1 MNLDKFF
8 EEKGSESS
16 VARGLISGFLGGL
29 AGVAVKA
36 AAERFLEVR
45 QIDEKE
51 VQKEVVEQ
59 FSTRLT
65 GSSLE
70 LETNNA
76 LDQLARVPLG
86 ASVGAAYGFG
96 KRDHEDINIL
106 DGAMLGVT
114 TWISTHETTLPIM
127 GVQKSSEDISLRVQ
141 ANELITHI
149 LYGVT
154 TEAVRSVVNRQLKDF
169 QEESDY

>member
-8 EEKGSESS
+8 EEEGSESS

-36 AAERFLEVR
+36 VAERFLEVR
-45 QIDEKE
+45 TIDEKQ
-51 VQKEVVEQ
+51 VQKEVIEQ

-65 GSSLE
+65 GSRLE
-70 LETNNA
+70 LETSNA
-76 LDQLARVPLG
+76 LDELVKVPLG
-86 ASVGAAYGFG
+86 ASLGAAYGFG

-106 DGAMLGVT
+106 DGVMLGAT
-114 TWISTHETTLPIM
+114 TWVSTHETTLPIM
-127 GVQKSSEDISLRVQ
+127 GVQKSSEDIPLRIQ
-141 ANELITHI
+141 ANELITHV

-169 QEESDY
+169 QEE

>member
-8 EEKGSESS
+8 EEEGSQSS
-16 VARGLISGFLGGL
+16 VGRGLISGFLGGL
-29 AGVAVKA
+29 AGVVVKV

-45 QIDEKE
+45 QIDE
-51 VQKEVVEQ
+51 QKAQKQVIEQ
-59 FSTRLT
+59 FSARIT

-70 LETNNA
+70 VNNDQV
-76 LDQLARVPLG
+76 LDQLVRVPLG

-96 KRDHEDINIL
+96 KRDHQDINVL

-114 TWISTHETTLPIM
+114 TWLSTHETTLPIM
-127 GVQKSSEDISLRVQ
+127 GVQKSEEDIPLRIQ
-141 ANELITHI
+141 ANELITHV

-154 TEAVRSVVNRQLKDF
+154 TETVRSVVNKQLKEF
-169 QEESDY
+169 QDEQ